1 MIVKRREKVPDSILK
16 KSMEDGVIQ
25 KDENGVWRIINRQKG
40 VYWNSH
46 YKTKEDALKSLRAYQ
61 THPVPTPP
69 QHNHPVFVGTRGRPS
84 PHASVA

>member
-25 KDENGVWRIINRQKG
+25 KDENGVWRIINRQKAA
-40 VYWNSH
+40 YWNAH

-61 THPVPTPP
+61 ANRH
-69 QHNHPVFVGTRGRPS
+69 
-84 PHASVA
+84 

>member
-46 YKTKEDALKSLRAYQ
+46 YKTKEDAQAGLKAYQ
-61 THPVPTPP
+61 ANKH
-69 QHNHPVFVGTRGRPS
+69 G
-84 PHASVA
+84 

>member
-46 YKTKEDALKSLRAYQ
+46 YKAKEDALKSLRAYQ
-61 THPVPTPP
+61 ANRH
-69 QHNHPVFVGTRGRPS
+69 
-84 PHASVA
+84 